1 MPVIT
6 YPLETTAML
15 KLKVEGITCGGC
27 ASSIKKALAVVTP
40 GSEVEVDITA
50 GEVKVSGAADRAKVV
65 TAIEDAGFDVVGD
78 AA

>member
-1 MPVIT
+1 
-6 YPLETTAML
+6 ML
-15 KLKVEGITCGGC
+15 NLKVDGITCGGC
-27 ASSIKKALAVVTP
+27 ASSIKKALAAAAP

-50 GEVKVSGAADRAKVV
+50 GKVKVSGATDRARVV